1 MTVTEPAVPST
12 AVALYDVLDRLG
24 SLGPTGDPLVCAA
37 LLRAVSTVKGWRCGR
52 SRRSTPT
59 PATPTPHAEVG
70 RRSAAA
76 LVQPAVDCTSTLA
89 HETSGRPAA
98 R

>member
-37 LLRAVSTVKGWRCGR
+37 LLLAVSTVKDLALR
-52 SRRSTPT
+52 
-59 PATPTPHAEVG
+59 EV
-70 RRSAAA
+70 A
-76 LVQPAVDCTSTLA
+76 AVDADASHA
-89 HETSGRPAA
+89 DAARRGRPAVRGGAGAASGGLHLDA
-98 R
+98 RA